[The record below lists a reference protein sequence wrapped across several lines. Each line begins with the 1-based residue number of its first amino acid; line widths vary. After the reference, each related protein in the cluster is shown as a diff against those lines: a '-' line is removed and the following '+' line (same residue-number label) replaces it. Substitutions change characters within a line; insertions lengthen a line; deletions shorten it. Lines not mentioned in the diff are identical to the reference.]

1 MSLTATMRERDAALS
16 EMVAEWMSRNE
27 VTVVQPAAGSGNE
40 QSRATRERVAQ
51 ARRDFRK
58 NARLKAKAA
67 REA

>member
-1 MSLTATMRERDAALS
+1 MSLTATMRERDVGLS

-51 ARRDFRK
+51 ARREFRK

>member
-51 ARRDFRK
+51 ART
-58 NARLKAKAA
+58 
-67 REA
+67 